1 MTSPRAL
8 VRYLMAYTS
17 DLFPAELGVVGSFDR
32 AFSCWESAAVA
43 ADRLQRDSTRS
54 VYRDMWGSFKDWCV
68 EQSPQVTLESL
79 TEEDIHAFLSSR
91 TNDDKRRRE
100 LSVRYTWRLLSLIDR
115 VLTRHALDTDQPK
128 NEAAASYIKHSDDIR
143 RANISERPA
152 LDYLDAEQARRLV
165 TYLSSVRPG
174 ATERRVVTT
183 WQELRAVAAVALHLG
198 AGLTPVDLRE
208 LTLAS
213 PVVAGGRWKDVPWK
227 LKVPGNGNR
236 RARETPV
243 APWAGQ
249 LLRQWITTRAE
260 IGLPSSPHLDAK
272 GEPQGPFLFP
282 GRGGQLWAKMSHY
295 EAVKQVMEA
304 SGVDDPQSGSGGA
317 FRLRHTFALRQ
328 LRRKRSVEEVA
339 RWMGIANLEE
349 MDRYRV
355 VLDAYEEAV

>member
-1 MTSPRAL
+1 MTPFWQSKPPIYLGRA
-8 VRYLMAYTS
+8 R
-17 DLFPAELGVVGSFDR
+17 R
-32 AFSCWESAAVA
+32 
-43 ADRLQRDSTRS
+43 
-54 VYRDMWGSFKDWCV
+54 
-68 EQSPQVTLESL
+68 ESL
-79 TEEDIHAFLSSR
+79 HAQAPHRAGDGLVSGHR
-91 TNDDKRRRE
+91 VNLLE
-100 LSVRYTWRLLSLIDR
+100 RY
-115 VLTRHALDTDQPK
+115 
-128 NEAAASYIKHSDDIR
+128 
-143 RANISERPA
+143 
-152 LDYLDAEQARRLV
+152 DY
-165 TYLSSVRPG
+165 P
-174 ATERRVVTT
+174 
-183 WQELRAVAAVALHLG
+183 
-198 AGLTPVDLRE
+198 
-208 LTLAS
+208 
-213 PVVAGGRWKDVPWK
+213 WKDVPWK